1 MKNKFLLF
9 SLLFLFSVTTRAQDL
24 VYPALKG
31 FKIKTDY
38 PVYVP
43 ENLWDFINGAADTYL
58 SYNFIDLHVVE
69 YKKGRDVIKLEVY
82 RHSDHT
88 MAFGIYSSERSPSF
102 NFMNLGGQGYTADG
116 AINFF
121 KGNYYVKVKTY
132 SKKAKTLE
140 AEQSLAMK
148 VAAMLEGESTMPAL
162 LAFFPAEGKKL
173 NEESFI
179 NESVLGHA
187 FLNKAFKAIYQVG
200 PDNFSVFIIQDSSPE
215 AIRKTIATYVAST
228 GIDPV
233 ETDEGKYVIS
243 DGYNGA
249 IFIAGKGDKIVIISG
264 LARDQAEIADKYTSE
279 ILK

>member
-9 SLLFLFSVTTRAQDL
+9 SLLFLFSATTRAQDL

-31 FKIKTDY
+31 FKIKSDY

-162 LAFFPAEGKKL
+162 LAVFPAEGKKM

-200 PDNFSVFIIQDSSPE
+200 PDNFSVFIIQDSSPDT
-215 AIRKTIATYVAST
+215 IRKTIATYVAST

-243 DGYNGA
+243 DGYNGT
-249 IFIAGKGDKIVIISG
+249 IFIAGKDDKIVIISG